1 MTNDPN
7 QKKEIAS
14 PEELEKKTETLIPQ
28 VPVITAFGTPGALN
42 VGTASPMA
50 ASAYAAFQSVYF
62 QKEPNPEVEKL
73 RIQGLIGLGDQLHA
87 QTMKQ
92 LTIEEKR
99 LEHLADIQKTNDTRE
114 NRIAFG
120 SFLLIAGV
128 IVIGSILIFQQRTAE
143 GVGILAGGLGTVLG
157 YLAGYGQGIKK
168 RTF

>member
-1 MTNDPN
+1 MTNDHN
-7 QKKEIAS
+7 QKKEKSS
-14 PEELEKKTETLIPQ
+14 PEELEKKETSIPQ
-28 VPVITAFGTPGALN
+28 VPVITPSGSIGTFN

-50 ASAYAAFQSVYF
+50 ASAYAAFQSIYF

-73 RIQGLIGLGDQLHA
+73 RLQGIMNLGDQLHT

-99 LEHLADIQKTNDTRE
+99 LEHLADIQKKNDARE

-120 SFLLIAGV
+120 SFLIITGV